1 MSYYQKLE
9 GLGYV
14 IKVEKNKF
22 LLAIYSREHKGIN
35 SIILILGARG
45 IGKTYL
51 AMKIAETL
59 SEKMHNLSFT
69 ADDVVFDLAEILA
82 RIKYHEDNKEKWA
95 WIIFDEAGLE
105 VAARDFM
112 QDINKIMSY
121 VMQSFRH
128 TKINLVICLPHPDM
142 VDLHVRNMADFWID
156 MKGRGKARVYKT
168 KLITFRSG
176 VKTPLFCTIEN
187 ASLASEALCIA
198 YEEKRKAYLDKKYA
212 EYLAETQRRKESM
225 ERLVANTAEHQR
237 EVLEIIK
244 KEYKDGKIP
253 VKRLAYEIK
262 QRLGISQAPAYD
274 LRIKLLE
281 EIAKEKASTSTQQS

>member
-1 MSYYQKLE
+1 MSFYE
-9 GLGYV
+9 RTALGYV
-14 IKVEKNKF
+14 LKVEGNKF
-22 LLAIYSREHKGIN
+22 LVAIYSREHKGIN

-51 AMKIAETL
+51 AMKISETL
-59 SEKMHNLSFT
+59 SLKMHNNRFT
-69 ADDVVFDLAEILA
+69 AEDVVFDLAEILA
-82 RIKYHEDNKEKWA
+82 RIKFHEDQGEKWA
-95 WIIFDEAGLE
+95 WIVFDEAGLE

-128 TKINLVICLPHPDM
+128 TKVNLIVCLPHPDM
-142 VDLHVRNMADFWID
+142 IDLHVRNMADFWID

-168 KLITFRSG
+168 KLVTFRSG
-176 VKTPLFCTIEN
+176 VKTPIFCTIEA
-187 ASLASEALCIA
+187 ASLPSKDLYEA
-198 YEEKRKAYLDKKYA
+198 YEEKRKAYLDRKYA
-212 EYLAETQRRKESM
+212 EYLAETQRRKESTD
-225 ERLVANTAEHQR
+225 RLIANTAEHQR
-237 EVLEIIK
+237 EVLGIIK
-244 KEYKDGKIP
+244 KEYEDGKIP
-253 VKRLAYEIK
+253 VKRLAYKIK